1 VRRGGLFRA
10 AGCWWVRLVILA
22 AGGLALAGCLGGLW
36 RDSPAAPK
44 RGPASAAERA
54 AWAQPIST
62 QGVPNLHKVTDD
74 LYRGGQPEVGGFQ
87 ELAAMG
93 IKTVVNLRT
102 TGTDRGETAGAGLA
116 YERIWF
122 RTWHPE
128 DEDVIRFVRIVTDP
142 SRTPVFVHC
151 KRGADRTGMMCA
163 VYRIVV
169 CGWIKDEAIREMT
182 EGGFGFDRGWQN
194 LVRYVREL
202 DVERIRR
209 EAGLVGRSEGLEGR
223 IRQTDNRAAGEAQDN
238 E

>member
-1 VRRGGLFRA
+1 MRQGGLFRA
-10 AGCWWVRLVILA
+10 AGCWWIRLVILT
-22 AGGLALAGCLGGLW
+22 AGGLALAGCLGGL
-36 RDSPAAPK
+36 RHDSPHRVDGLP
-44 RGPASAAERA
+44 PSAAERA

-62 QGVPNLHKVTDD
+62 QGVPNLHKVTAD
-74 LYRGGQPEVGGFQ
+74 LYRGGQPEVEGFR

-102 TGTDRGETAGAGLA
+102 TGTDRGETASAGLA

-163 VYRIVV
+163 VYRTVV
-169 CGWIKDEAIREMT
+169 CGWSKDEAIREMT
-182 EGGFGFDRGWQN
+182 EGGFGFDDRWRN
-194 LVRYVREL
+194 LVGYVQDL
-202 DVERIRR
+202 DVPKIKQ
-209 EAGLVGRSEGLEGR
+209 A
-223 IRQTDNRAAGEAQDN
+223 IARAE
-238 E
+238 